1 MLWLF
6 ISHHHEVKM
15 FGFSE
20 MSPTIECITW
30 NFDRDMDVPL
40 RIKCNDFNEQLT
52 FNP

>member
-1 MLWLF
+1 
-6 ISHHHEVKM
+6 M

-30 NFDRDMDVPL
+30 NFDRDMDIPL

-52 FNP
+52 FNPQELCENK